1 MRLGFFGTLLAL
13 LFVLSFTVLSACFGL
28 FVNLRHPNLT
38 RKSEVTPIKQS
49 LSMFLALFGGWL
61 YVMAAAVVLFIAG
74 TTVGSAVGLAVFSAV
89 NLGLAFALYRWI
101 NVRGSAVFSK
111 L

>member
-1 MRLGFFGTLLAL
+1 
-13 LFVLSFTVLSACFGL
+13 
-28 FVNLRHPNLT
+28 
-38 RKSEVTPIKQS
+38 
-49 LSMFLALFGGWL
+49 MFLALFGGWL
-61 YVMAAAVVLFIAG
+61 YVMAAAVVLFIAV